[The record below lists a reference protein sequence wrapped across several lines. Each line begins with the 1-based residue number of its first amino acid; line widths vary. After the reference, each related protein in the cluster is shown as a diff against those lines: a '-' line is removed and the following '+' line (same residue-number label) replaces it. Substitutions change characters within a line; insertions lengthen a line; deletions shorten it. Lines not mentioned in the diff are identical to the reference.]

1 MRVPLLRPLAAGLI
15 AAAMLVPAASAAT
28 SGEITLTVDG
38 FGGSETFVSSGGF
51 FCPSGTAESFD
62 FMFAGGG
69 RAGTFHLK
77 KTFTCDDNSGSLTI
91 YLSAATANG
100 SPQDQGG
107 WKVVSGTG
115 DYAGIKGGG
124 NLVGDY
130 VGGGVID
137 HYVGV
142 LTR

>member
-15 AAAMLVPAASAAT
+15 AAALLAPAASAA
-28 SGEITLTVDG
+28 SPVEITLTVVS
-38 FGGSETFVSSGGF
+38 FGGAETFTASGGF
-51 FCPSGTAESFD
+51 CASGTATSSD
-62 FMFAGGG
+62 FWFAGGG
-69 RAGTFHLK
+69 RASTFHLD
-77 KTFTCDDNSGSLTI
+77 KTFTCANGTDSLTI
-91 YLSAATANG
+91 HLNAATANG

-115 DYAGIKGGG
+115 AYEGIHGGG
-124 NLVGDY
+124 NLVGIYTDT
-130 VGGGVID
+130 GGVID

>member
-15 AAAMLVPAASAAT
+15 AAALLAPAASAA
-28 SGEITLTVDG
+28 SPVEITLTVPA
-38 FGGSETFVSSGGF
+38 FGGTETFVATGDFCSSGTSISSNF
-51 FCPSGTAESFD
+51 R
-62 FMFAGGG
+62 FAGGG
-69 RAGTFHLK
+69 RAGTFHLD
-77 KTFTCDDNSGSLTI
+77 KTFACAGGSDSLTI
-91 YLSAATANG
+91 RVNAATANG

-107 WKVVSGTG
+107 WKVISGTG
-115 DYAGIKGGG
+115 AYEGIQGGG

-130 VGGGVID
+130 TDEGGVID